1 MATIDYAKYENT
13 QKNVLTNLYNNVEK
27 KQKKLLEQTKENA
40 ELLEYLSDKIA
51 NAFKPQS
58 QNFYTIDNSLAFKK
72 SLEWAKKNP
81 QEAQEIRE
89 KILKE
94 FK

>member
-1 MATIDYAKYENT
+1 MATIDYVKSENI
-13 QKNVLTNLYNNVEK
+13 QKSVLTNLYNNLEK

-51 NAFKPQS
+51 NAFKPQA

-72 SLEWAKKNP
+72 LREWSEKN
-81 QEAQEIRE
+81 QKEALEIR
-89 KILKE
+89 KKVMKE